1 MTAHHRM
8 TAGHLD
14 PARALA
20 IRTMISHISALLD
33 PGTAR
38 TTTCAASLLAQI
50 DAAYPGAIQTTDQ
63 HLSLTLFTVRAN
75 AQHSTVAL
83 LRHWQAAARIALET
97 GAR

>member
-1 MTAHHRM
+1 MTAHHRTM
-8 TAGHLD
+8 PAQID

-20 IRTMISHISALLD
+20 VRAMISHISALLD

-38 TTTCAASLLAQI
+38 TLNCAASLLAQI
-50 DAAYPGAIQTTDQ
+50 DAAYPGAIQNNDQ
-63 HLSLTLFTVRAN
+63 HLSLTLFTVRAS

-83 LRHWQAAARIALET
+83 LRNWQSAARLWLET